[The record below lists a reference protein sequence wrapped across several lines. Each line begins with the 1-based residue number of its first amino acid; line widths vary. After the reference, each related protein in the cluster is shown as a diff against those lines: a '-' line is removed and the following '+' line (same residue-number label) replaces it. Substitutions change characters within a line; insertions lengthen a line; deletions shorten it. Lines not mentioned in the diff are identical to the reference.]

1 MRTRH
6 VIFLAAV
13 LVATAI
19 PESRAY
25 VLNGPKWIAN
35 PVPYYINPA
44 NNDVTEAAA
53 IAAIQTGGS
62 AWSMQTN
69 ANTSLYYMGLTAG
82 TTLQNNGKNEI
93 FFRNT
98 SNGNVIAETYWWA
111 DSNNHLIDADIV
123 FYDGGFTFFTG
134 TTGCSGGVYIE
145 DTATHE
151 FGHVLGMGHSTV
163 TTATMYPTMS
173 WCTTDWRTLDPDDQS
188 GIEALYGTVSSNTP
202 PTVTITSPAAYSSF
216 QQGTSVTMTGSAT
229 DLQDGPLSANI
240 NWSSSIDGSLGTGS
254 SVSWT
259 PSAGTHVITAR
270 VTDANGATSSTQESI
285 VVTSAAPPPPAPPAS
300 GILLT
305 ATGSK
310 TKGLQQVALL
320 WSGASSASVD
330 VYRNNLLVMTTAND
344 GSQVDA
350 INRKGS
356 ATYTYQVCASGTT
369 TCSSVVTVV
378 F

>member
-6 VIFLAAV
+6 VIFLTAV
-13 LVATAI
+13 LIATAI
-19 PESRAY
+19 PGSRAY
-25 VLNGPKWIAN
+25 VLNGPKWTAN
-35 PVPYYINPA
+35 PVPYYVNPA

-53 IAAIQTGGS
+53 IAAIQTGAS

-69 ANTSLYYMGLTAG
+69 ANTSLYYMGLTTG

-98 SNGNVIAETYWWA
+98 SNGGVIAETYWWA
-111 DSNNHLIDADIV
+111 DANNHLIDADIV

-151 FGHVLGMGHSTV
+151 FGHVLGMAHSTV
-163 TTATMYPTMS
+163 TTATMYPTMG
-173 WCTTDWRTLDPDDQS
+173 WCTTDWRTLDPDDQA

-202 PTVTITSPAAYSSF
+202 PTVAITSPSANSSF

-229 DLQDGPLSANI
+229 DVQDGTLSANI

-259 PSAGTHVITAR
+259 PSAGTHVMTAR
-270 VTDANGATSSTQESI
+270 VTDRNGATSSTQESI
-285 VVTSAAPPPPAPPAS
+285 VVTAAAPPAPPAS

-310 TKGLQQVALL
+310 TRGLQQAALV
-320 WSGASSASVD
+320 WSGASSATVD
-330 VYRNNLLVMTTAND
+330 VYRNSLLVMTTAND

-350 INRKGS
+350 INKKGS

>member
-1 MRTRH
+1 MRNRH

-13 LVATAI
+13 LIATAI
-19 PESRAY
+19 PAGRAY
-25 VLNGPKWIAN
+25 VLEGPKWTAN
-35 PVPYYINPA
+35 PVPYYVNPT
-44 NNDVTEAAA
+44 NNDVTSDAA
-53 IAAIQTGGS
+53 IAAIQTGAS

-69 ANTSLYYMGLTAG
+69 ANTSLYYMGQTTG

-98 SNGNVIAETYWWA
+98 SNGGIIAQTYWWSDA
-111 DSNNHLIDADIV
+111 NNHMIDADIV

-151 FGHVLGMGHSTV
+151 LGHLLGMAHSAV
-163 TTATMYPTMS
+163 PTATMYPSMS
-173 WCTTDWRTLDPDDQS
+173 WCSTDLRTLDPDDQS

-202 PTVTITSPAAYSSF
+202 PTVAITSPAANSSF
-216 QQGTSVTMTGSAT
+216 PQGTSITMTGSAT
-229 DLQDGPLSANI
+229 DLQDGTLSANI
-240 NWSSSIDGSLGTGS
+240 NWSSSIDGGLGTGS

-259 PSAGTHVITAR
+259 PSAGTHVMTAW
-270 VTDANGATSSTQESI
+270 VTDRNGATSSAQESI
-285 VVTSAAPPPPAPPAS
+285 VVTAAAPPPAPPPS

-305 ATGSK
+305 ATGFK
-310 TKGLQQVALL
+310 TRGLQQVTLV

-330 VYRNNLLVMTTAND
+330 VYRNSVLVMTTAND

-350 INRKGS
+350 INKKGS